1 MAHPRGGQL
10 SHFQRLALVSAGC
23 PDLAGLLPLREAA
36 VMRKALAIGL
46 EALEVPNLLWGL
58 LAGEISLVL
67 AAAASDRLPA
77 VLIRSLQLFLRF

>member
-1 MAHPRGGQL
+1 MQSVVPCCR
-10 SHFQRLALVSAGC
+10 VC
-23 PDLAGLLPLREAA
+23 TNVAGLLPLSSVA

-67 AAAASDRLPA
+67 AAAASDRLPE

>member
-1 MAHPRGGQL
+1 MFACP
-10 SHFQRLALVSAGC
+10 AGLC
-23 PDLAGLLPLREAA
+23 TDLAGLLPLREAD

>member
-1 MAHPRGGQL
+1 M
-10 SHFQRLALVSAGC
+10 S
-23 PDLAGLLPLREAA
+23 DA

-67 AAAASDRLPA
+67 LAGASDKLPG

>member
-1 MAHPRGGQL
+1 VLGE
-10 SHFQRLALVSAGC
+10 LAE
-23 PDLAGLLPLREAA
+23 LLPLSDGA

-46 EALEVPNLLWGL
+46 EALELPNLLWGL

-67 AAAASDRLPA
+67 LAAASDRLPA

>member
-1 MAHPRGGQL
+1 M
-10 SHFQRLALVSAGC
+10 
-23 PDLAGLLPLREAA
+23 AGLLRSLPLA

-67 AAAASDRLPA
+67 LAAASDKLPA

>member
-1 MAHPRGGQL
+1 MRGNLAALLRL
-10 SHFQRLALVSAGC
+10 SDG
-23 PDLAGLLPLREAA
+23 A

-67 AAAASDRLPA
+67 LAVASDRLPA